1 MERKRI
7 QDLIEYF
14 NDALPSFQ
22 FPIEEI
28 EPFIK
33 KFYSGLSTQARF
45 NRERKDYLDSLLG
58 HIDAAI
64 ALMKKSEEDPQYA
77 PGYLNLKRAKEEVH
91 KEAKNQEYNIERQ
104 KKPIVE
110 GHTLPKGKKVHLSQ
124 DRHLVELL
132 YQIKSH
138 FKGKNGIRLLVSYLW
153 IELKN
158 KKDLSQFQ
166 SEDLLKNELDVFYK
180 NNLQDK
186 FQDFEKRFG
195 KL

>member
-1 MERKRI
+1 MEGKGI
-7 QDLIEYF
+7 QDLIKCF

-45 NRERKDYLDSLLG
+45 NPNRKEYLDTLLG

-64 ALMKKSEEDPQYA
+64 ALIKKTEEEPQYA

-91 KEAKNQEYNIERQ
+91 KEVKNQEYNIERQ
-104 KKPIVE
+104 KKPIAE
-110 GHTLPKGKKVHLSQ
+110 GHTLPDGKRVNFSS
-124 DRHLVELL
+124 DRHIVEFL
-132 YQIKSH
+132 YQIKKKYRSQS
-138 FKGKNGIRLLVSYLW
+138 GVRLFVSYLW

-158 KKDLSQFQ
+158 KKDLKEYNTEKS
-166 SEDLLKNELDVFYK
+166 LKDELNTFYR
-180 NNLQDK
+180 NNLEEK
-186 FQDFEKRFG
+186 FKDFEKRFG